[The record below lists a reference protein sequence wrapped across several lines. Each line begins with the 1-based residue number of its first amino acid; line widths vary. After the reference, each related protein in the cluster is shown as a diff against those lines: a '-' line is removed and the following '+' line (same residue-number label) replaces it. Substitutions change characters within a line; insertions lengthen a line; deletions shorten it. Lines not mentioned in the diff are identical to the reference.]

1 MLLPTFD
8 VIVVVVV
15 VMYTGNVMSC
25 VVFRVLL
32 LLLGKLDAFVGTVD
46 IAASGSFIGISF
58 CVVLAAAV
66 LHVVSSVV
74 DDDDVRVIKRV
85 SAVSWRRIEL
95 LAVLSVVVM

>member
-8 VIVVVVV
+8 VIVVVV

-25 VVFRVLL
+25 VVFRVL

-95 LAVLSVVVM
+95 LAVLSVVVT